1 MTSLPVPH
9 LPASSLPD
17 VPSPVS
23 GRPRQPAGMWLHL
36 FKVPD
41 SFRASIAAGPSTAPS
56 GTHRL
61 ARNTLALVLLVSVLL
76 LLLAA
81 AVLPV
86 FLTAPLLDNA
96 EIRPRLWFQS
106 IWVRGGLS
114 AGVLALCWQIQ
125 RLTIRQPRESGQM
138 RGDKLTGLPDRRAL
152 NEQLQALLNTRNRSA
167 QTLSGRGPLAPRG
180 QQVWS
185 VLLVDIDHFRALN
198 DAHGQLAGD
207 EVLKA
212 LTGCLRQELR
222 ADDVLGRWGGE
233 EFLALLPAT
242 GFEGALV
249 AAERLRRAV
258 SLRTFPYAGSV
269 TVSVGV
275 ATSLPGDALE
285 RVVARADAGVAVAKR
300 SGRNRVAFS
309 E

>member
-1 MTSLPVPH
+1 MRLP
-9 LPASSLPD
+9 
-17 VPSPVS
+17 
-23 GRPRQPAGMWLHL
+23 L
-36 FKVPD
+36 FRVPD
-41 SFRASIAAGPSTAPS
+41 RFRTSSGAAPGADAAGTERPARHWNAAS
-56 GTHRL
+56 RL
-61 ARNTLALVLLVSVLL
+61 LLVSALL
-76 LLLAA
+76 LMVA
-81 AVLPV
+81 AVVAGRLSGHLP
-86 FLTAPLLDNA
+86 NA
-96 EIRPRLWFQS
+96 DRLFPRLWLQTGGE
-106 IWVRGGLS
+106 RGLLTVGLLT
-114 AGVLALCWQIQ
+114 GALTVCWQMR
-125 RLTIRQPRESGQM
+125 RLTLRQPRESGQE

-152 NEQLQALLNTRNRSA
+152 NEQLQALLNRGSRGAPTVH
-167 QTLSGRGPLAPRG
+167 GRGPLAPRG

-185 VLLVDIDHFRALN
+185 VLLIDIDHFRALN

-212 LTGCLRQELR
+212 LTACMRQELR

-233 EFLALLPAT
+233 EFLALLPGT

-275 ATSLPGDALE
+275 ASGLPGDALE
-285 RVVARADAGVAVAKR
+285 RVVARADAGVAVAKQ